1 MWFDANA
8 FCILFRFNLF
18 FLHIHTY
25 IFIGRSFGVREKLFF
40 FILYI
45 YVRWCDDTIYA
56 VFMQMEFFICQ
67 SLRFYFKDK
76 LARTIYFSETDC
88 FFFSFSLSTCSC
100 RPGWKG
106 PLCNDCTVYPGCKH
120 GSCNGSAWQCICD
133 TNWGGILCD
142 QGTVYKIIHTVWS
155 QCVYSITIW
164 YTVQSVKLRWSWL
177 FKIVSRLATEQ

>member
-1 MWFDANA
+1 MDVVWRE
-8 FCILFRFNLF
+8 CILYFISFQF
-18 FLHIHTY
+18 VFSTHIHTY

-40 FILYI
+40 LFCTYMWDDAMTPFMLCSCKWNFSYVNRWDFISKI
-45 YVRWCDDTIYA
+45 NSRG
-56 VFMQMEFFICQ
+56 
-67 SLRFYFKDK
+67 RFTSQK
-76 LARTIYFSETDC
+76 LIV

-142 QGTVYKIIHTVWS
+142 QGTV
-155 QCVYSITIW
+155 
-164 YTVQSVKLRWSWL
+164 
-177 FKIVSRLATEQ
+177 